1 MGEISII
8 ADLNSLYFNLF
19 PPTFKQFFSI
29 SNFISLFEEKKKEKI
44 ATPSPLLRILRV
56 HGSRCREQAGNRNNA
71 RKIYAAGAKREIPPN
86 IYIYISS
93 RMAPCKRD
101 HRRAVFAVELRT
113 RRSVKRATPRS
124 SFSFISDGRPAIPAL
139 NKPSP
144 RGKFTGPR
152 ILANLQKSGL
162 VVPRR

>member
-1 MGEISII
+1 MYTFRRNFAVIETSTRIFVFFSQQMGEISII

-86 IYIYISS
+86 IYIY
-93 RMAPCKRD
+93 
-101 HRRAVFAVELRT
+101 RAVWRLVNGTIDVPF
-113 RRSVKRATPRS
+113 SRS
-124 SFSFISDGRPAIPAL
+124 SFAPDGA
-139 NKPSP
+139 
-144 RGKFTGPR
+144 
-152 ILANLQKSGL
+152 
-162 VVPRR
+162 